1 MSHEYGAEQRPP
13 ATAPRGSGYIPREQG
28 NGPFAIHIVR
38 TGHFCKRRTRLGF
51 PHCLNAADAAI
62 TADAEFAITEPIL
75 HREIH
80 CISYMIDDARVYDTV
95 VLALASATL
104 VNPVSAVLTK
114 RLLNLGYENEEMS
127 TWDSTMELKLVHHT
141 IPPQGTVSQD
151 RPRRGGHHCGSRVLR
166 GVRHYDWG

>member
-1 MSHEYGAEQRPP
+1 MSMEQSNARRQRHRVVPDIYPGYRGTARSPSISCGP
-13 ATAPRGSGYIPREQG
+13 ATSARGARGW
-28 NGPFAIHIVR
+28 
-38 TGHFCKRRTRLGF
+38 

-104 VNPVSAVLTK
+104 VNPTSAVLTK
-114 RLLNLGYENEEMS
+114 RLLNLGYEDDEMS
-127 TWDSTMELKLVHHT
+127 TWDSTMELKLAHHT

-151 RPRRGGHHCGSRVLR
+151 RPRRGGHHRGSRVLR